1 MNSILKWLHRN
12 DLLVHVVVTLAVF
25 YGIPVAW
32 LSLTNSGMVAPIIH
46 SALTGFT
53 LVVLFFVAFKAA
65 AVVTEL
71 IKSAVER
78 ADLVLAGESVDSTK
92 SPPKD
97 PVVDYASPTMLVM
110 DSLPKQ
116 NVSADITL
124 VPQPSD
130 VVVQSAPVEKKKR
143 APRSKSVKKEA

>member
-12 DLLVHVVVTLAVF
+12 ELLVHVVVTLAVF
-25 YGIPVAW
+25 YGIPVVW
-32 LSLTNSGMVAPIIH
+32 LSFTNSGLVAPIIN

-53 LVVLFFVAFKAA
+53 LVILFFVAFKAA

-71 IKSAVER
+71 IKIAVER
-78 ADLVLAGESVDSTK
+78 ADLVLSQQHIDSPE

-97 PVVDYASPTMLVM
+97 PVVDYTSPTMLVM
-110 DSLPKQ
+110 DTLPKQ

>member
-25 YGIPVAW
+25 YGIPVVW

-46 SALTGFT
+46 SALTGLT
-53 LVVLFFVAFKAA
+53 LVILFFVAFKAA
-65 AVVTEL
+65 ALVTEL
-71 IKSAVER
+71 IKVAVER
-78 ADLVLAGESVDSTK
+78 ADLVLAGETVDSAK
-92 SPPKD
+92 SLPKD

-130 VVVQSAPVEKKKR
+130 VVAKAVPVEKKRRGRPTK
-143 APRSKSVKKEA
+143 AGKKEE

>member
-25 YGIPVAW
+25 YGIPVVW
-32 LSLTNSGMVAPIIH
+32 LSFTNSGMVAPIIN
-46 SALTGFT
+46 SALTGLT
-53 LVVLFFVAFKAA
+53 LVILFFVAFKAA
-65 AVVTEL
+65 ALVTEL
-71 IKSAVER
+71 IRAAVER
-78 ADLVLAGESVDSTK
+78 ADLALIQEPADSPK
-92 SPPKD
+92 SNPKD

-124 VPQPSD
+124 IPQPSD